1 MSKAQDLPAPA
12 GETESSILV
21 PPRPNLGPEP
31 LTEPSGGISIAVLSL
46 APLALLAALG
56 VWRYTRRRRKGR
68 PASQVRPELA
78 DGNVNEAETLPGARL
93 LALADRARTLL
104 IERFGDGWRA
114 KTTEEIAGDP
124 RFSAT
129 FDPGDAAML
138 LGLLRRADV
147 EKFSQHRDAGDQ
159 GDLMSLLDTWE
170 SLLRDRFEAEAGA
183 RSTING
189 K

>member
-1 MSKAQDLPAPA
+1 MSKAQDLPTPA
-12 GETESSILV
+12 GETQSTILV

-31 LTEPSGGISIAVLSL
+31 LTEPSGGISIVLFYL
-46 APLALLAALG
+46 AFLALLAALG
-56 VWRYTRRRRKGR
+56 VWRYVQWQRKF
-68 PASQVRPELA
+68 RPESQ
-78 DGNVNEAETLPGARL
+78 GPREHAEGSSNDAESLPGVRL

-104 IERFGDGWRA
+104 IERFGDAWRA

-124 RFSAT
+124 RFSAM
-129 FDPGDAAML
+129 FDAGEAAMFL
-138 LGLLRRADV
+138 DLLRRSDV

-159 GDLMSLLDTWE
+159 GDLISLLDTWE
-170 SLLRDRFEAEAGA
+170 SLLRDRLEAGA